1 MKTKTWSDIGNFK
14 CPTWDDIG
22 NPTLQ
27 QRVQQMELSVR
38 ATWWAVDKDEDEIKD
53 EVIRRLTEK
62 GQ

>member
-22 NPTLQ
+22 NPTLEQ
-27 QRVQQMELSVR
+27 IVQQMELSVR

-62 GQ
+62 GR